1 MSEGQQNRLKAW
13 RISVSVQYRAG
24 ICKKKKNDTFF
35 FFFARLF
42 SFYLLKVF

>member
-35 FFFARLF
+35 FF
-42 SFYLLKVF
+42 LLGCFRFTF